1 MDNEVI
7 GYKDLAAIPKD
18 KAILEVERPDLMV
31 YEPHFNMSA
40 LDRISLST
48 SREVSNTPDILHH
61 HQQHNRASETNIQ
74 SFCAVIVLNNHFFL
88 SVEINVASF

>member
-1 MDNEVI
+1 MDNQVI

-40 LDRISLST
+40 LDRISLSR
-48 SREVSNTPDILHH
+48 SREVSNTLKGFHPNELWIIMLLCVPEFIPSYTTA
-61 HQQHNRASETNIQ
+61 QRS
-74 SFCAVIVLNNHFFL
+74 S
-88 SVEINVASF
+88 